1 MQNRRK
7 AFDQLCPNRV
17 LDLASR
23 QIKKQVKPEKK
34 SVTRRIFGDNS
45 PVTVYI
51 DQSPDTVDS
60 ALSTIDWQDLADCT
74 SVLQQDCTSVL
85 QQDSS
90 SNASTQQNR
99 SLQTSPEF
107 SLQDFRDVVD
117 NLMSDP
123 SSLMQPS
130 LGAVDFNVPPCDV
143 SAFEP
148 CMVNSVLPAETNLLH
163 VGLQTT
169 TFPEQYWRDLADH
182 NQKAL
187 GDALV
192 ENNQLHLTLTEK
204 QEEIA
209 SLKERNVQLKE
220 LANQAKHLSSVLDEL
235 MSHRPQEDGKVP
247 AEFFINKS
255 PTKRS
260 IEELYANNHDGK
272 QVDEILREITE
283 KCYAALR
290 TIDPMDNKRTKLH
303 VENPGAPDCSGGKCP
318 AINMHGAFHGLQTC
332 TGQSSVNLSNS
343 DLEEGLGFR
352 TSIRDHCTIRTL
364 AFPQG
369 NAFMIRTSNGGYKF
383 RWVPS

>member
-23 QIKKQVKPEKK
+23 QIKKQVKTEKK
-34 SVTRRIFGDNS
+34 HVTRRIFDSNS

-74 SVLQQDCTSVL
+74 SVLQQDSINNV
-85 QQDSS
+85 
-90 SNASTQQNR
+90 STRQNHC
-99 SLQTSPEF
+99 LQTAPDF
-107 SLQDFRDVVD
+107 SLQDFRDTVD
-117 NLMSDP
+117 NFISEP
-123 SSLMQPS
+123 VSLLPPA
-130 LGAVDFNVPPCDV
+130 LGVVDFNLPRCDV
-143 SAFEP
+143 SAFAP
-148 CMVNSVLPAETNLLH
+148 CLAGAVHPAPPDNLLQMS
-163 VGLQTT
+163 LQTT
-169 TFPEQYWRDLADH
+169 ALTEQYWRDVADQ

-220 LANQAKHLSSVLDEL
+220 LASQAKHLASVLDEL
-235 MSHRPQEDGKVP
+235 MSHRPKEDGKVTS
-247 AEFFINKS
+247 EIFTNRS

-260 IEELYANNHDGK
+260 LEELYANNQDGK

-283 KCYAALR
+283 KCNAALR
-290 TIDPMDNKRTKLH
+290 TIDPKENKRSKLH
-303 VENPGAPDCSGGKCP
+303 VENPAGLDCSGETSP
-318 AINMHGAFHGLQTC
+318 TINMFGAFHGLQTC

-343 DLEEGLGFR
+343 DLEEGSCFR

-369 NAFMIRTSNGGYKF
+369 NAFTIRTSSGGYKF